1 MVTEEEIK
9 KLEDEFSADISMFL
23 REKDNSDLLDNIYK
37 LSFILSNIKKLQA
50 AEQQITFMNTSQ
62 ELLKDVDFSKLDI
75 NSMLQGMMKGE
86 V

>member
-1 MVTEEEIK
+1 MVTEEEIE
-9 KLEDEFSADISMFL
+9 KLEKEFSADISMFL
-23 REKDNSDLLDNIYK
+23 REKDNSDLLDSIYK

-62 ELLKDVDFSKLDI
+62 ELLKDVDFSKIDI
-75 NSMLQGMMKGE
+75 NGVLQGMMKGE

>member
-1 MVTEEEIK
+1 MITEEQIE
-9 KLEDEFSADISMFL
+9 KLEEEFSADIDMFL
-23 REKDNSDLLDNIYK
+23 REKNNNRLLDNIYK

-62 ELLKDVDFSKLDI
+62 ELLKDVDFSKIDI
-75 NSMLQGMMKGE
+75 NGVLQGMMKGE